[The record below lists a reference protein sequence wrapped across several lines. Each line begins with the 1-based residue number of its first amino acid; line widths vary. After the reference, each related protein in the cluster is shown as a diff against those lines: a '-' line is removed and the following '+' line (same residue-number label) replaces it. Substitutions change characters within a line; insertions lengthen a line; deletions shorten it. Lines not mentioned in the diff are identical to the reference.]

1 MPPARSH
8 LTRSHIYT
16 VFPYLLIPDP
26 TLNRR
31 NQRTAIQVL
40 KSTPQLFETI
50 IVPVSP
56 ANLRKKPHHTP
67 ARHFFNGNN
76 VILDDQTDRRSALRQ
91 AKEARTSRER
101 FLGGC
106 GGRGRA

>member
-1 MPPARSH
+1 MPPSRTH

-16 VFPYLLIPDP
+16 VFPYYLIPDP

-31 NQRTAIQVL
+31 NQRTAIQAL

-50 IVPVSP
+50 IIPVSP
-56 ANLRKKPHHTP
+56 SNLRKPPRHTP

-76 VILDDQTDRRSALRQ
+76 VILDDKTDRRAALRQ
-91 AKEARTSRER
+91 AKEAGASRER
-101 FLGGC
+101 YVS
-106 GGRGRA
+106 GRRRRRGN